1 MRITANKSIHL
12 PHAPAGGPISCRDR
26 IMKSDDYGKSP
37 NSMGSPERKVIIM
50 NDKPKNEIKFD
61 PCAYCRFA
69 SGLDDNACIGCPN
82 NPYPYEDYFETHQ
95 L

>member
-1 MRITANKSIHL
+1 
-12 PHAPAGGPISCRDR
+12 
-26 IMKSDDYGKSP
+26 
-37 NSMGSPERKVIIM
+37 MGSPERKVIIM